1 MPGETGPGLFPQ
13 IQYFWPKDSLKKA
26 HQSTWTSC
34 SHLHSHWEAQRSSR
48 GIRHPWKISRTG
60 WIQNRAIR
68 YSALCFEW
76 MHPYWIWYTL
86 EVNRHWQAAVW
97 QWSQHTRVNSRTS
110 NISCQVCLNCACRS
124 QDGKTTQTWCTHFQ
138 WQHPPMVDILGAVLS
153 HPTWS
158 LDLTKPQKR
167 AYLRQALKHGSA
179 RNMIESLSRT
189 GERYDEAIECL
200 ENRYNKPRLIHQ
212 AHVKEII
219 EVPNLRDNSAKEI
232 RQLHGVLQQ
241 HLRALKSMRKEPTS
255 PFITS
260 LIEMKLDNDKV
271 RVVET

>member
-1 MPGETGPGLFPQ
+1 
-13 IQYFWPKDSLKKA
+13 
-26 HQSTWTSC
+26 
-34 SHLHSHWEAQRSSR
+34 
-48 GIRHPWKISRTG
+48 
-60 WIQNRAIR
+60 
-68 YSALCFEW
+68 
-76 MHPYWIWYTL
+76 
-86 EVNRHWQAAVW
+86 
-97 QWSQHTRVNSRTS
+97 
-110 NISCQVCLNCACRS
+110 
-124 QDGKTTQTWCTHFQ
+124 
-138 WQHPPMVDILGAVLS
+138 MVDILGAVLS

-189 GERYDEAIECL
+189 GEQYDEAIECL
-200 ENRYNKPRLIHQ
+200 ENRYKPRLIHQ

-232 RQLHGVLQQ
+232 RWLHGVLQQ

-271 RVVET
+271 RMVET

>member
-1 MPGETGPGLFPQ
+1 
-13 IQYFWPKDSLKKA
+13 
-26 HQSTWTSC
+26 
-34 SHLHSHWEAQRSSR
+34 
-48 GIRHPWKISRTG
+48 
-60 WIQNRAIR
+60 
-68 YSALCFEW
+68 
-76 MHPYWIWYTL
+76 
-86 EVNRHWQAAVW
+86 
-97 QWSQHTRVNSRTS
+97 
-110 NISCQVCLNCACRS
+110 
-124 QDGKTTQTWCTHFQ
+124 
-138 WQHPPMVDILGAVLS
+138 
-153 HPTWS
+153 
-158 LDLTKPQKR
+158 
-167 AYLRQALKHGSA
+167 
-179 RNMIESLSRT
+179 MIESLSRT

-271 RVVET
+271 RMVET